1 MLRITDIVD
10 MSPDGRTT
18 WTLRLEGT
26 LKGQWVAELRR
37 SWRTIRET
45 APGRP
50 IRVELAD
57 VRFVDSAGKVL
68 LTEMYRE
75 GIEIVAGD
83 CVAAAIRDDIV
94 GRSNRDRRVR

>member
-26 LKGQWVAELRR
+26 LKGEWVAELRR

-45 APGRP
+45 APERP

-57 VRFVDSAGKVL
+57 VRFVDSAGKAL
-68 LTEMYRE
+68 LAEMYRD
-75 GIEIVAGD
+75 GVEIVASD
-83 CVAAAIRDDIV
+83 CLAAAIRDDIV
-94 GRSNRDRRVR
+94 GRSARDRHIR